1 MKRPRAIIHGHHHRD
16 VGVRVW
22 GLVLLVVVVAAVVAW
37 SLVPAPLPEVV
48 RLGTGPVGGFYARF
62 GELLRDEVA
71 KQGVELELVT
81 TAGSMDNIDLLAE
94 GEIDVGLAQGGILS
108 DAPEVQLESIA
119 SVFYELVL
127 VVERVEWDAS
137 HIEGGRIAI
146 GAPGSGGH
154 VLARRL
160 LEDQGVR
167 DGDPPG
173 TELVEIGGR
182 LAVEALRAGEID
194 SGVFVTSLEVS
205 EIPVL
210 FSDPGLRVTDF
221 SLAEAFTRHYRYLRR
236 IVIPAGIID
245 LRSEIPPTD
254 LQAIATTTSLVIRPD
269 VHRAVIP
276 LLIESARAQLH
287 QGGLVARPG
296 EFPSAHGVDAPLADE
311 ARQYFERGP
320 SFFYRWLPFRYASAA
335 TRLTIILIPL
345 LTLLYPL
352 FRLAGPTYALVN
364 RRRVYRW
371 YRDLEQLEK
380 KMDTSGDATSLQQA
394 RKELDHI
401 DDRIRR
407 MNVPASYGASLFEL
421 RVHHRL
427 LADRLES
434 LEKSSLRSQE

>member
-1 MKRPRAIIHGHHHRD
+1 MKRPRAIIHGRHLRD

-22 GLVLLVVVVAAVVAW
+22 GLVLLVVVVAVVVAW

-71 KQGVELELVT
+71 KRGVELELVT
-81 TAGSMDNIDLLAE
+81 TAGSMENIRLLAE

-173 TELVEIGGR
+173 TELVEIGGQR
-182 LAVEALRAGEID
+182 AAEALRAGEID

-236 IVIPAGIID
+236 IVIPAGLID

-352 FRLAGPTYALVN
+352 FRLAGPAYALVN

-380 KMDTSGDATSLQQA
+380 KMDTSGDATSLQHA
-394 RKELDHI
+394 RKELDNI

-407 MNVPASYGASLFEL
+407 MNVPGSYRASLFEL

-434 LEKSSLRSQE
+434 LEKSSLRNQE